1 MTLENPDPDRE
12 VAVQREVARVAAGR
26 RRRVCAGGVGCDPRA
41 RHDRA
46 ADRGRR
52 PVHHQPGRDPFG
64 VAVDQVIEQLRGSG
78 FEVEQTRQAPQYA
91 RLHVS
96 TEDGLQL
103 DVDLGV
109 DWRQDDPV
117 TLDVGPVLSLA
128 DAVGSKVAAL
138 YSRGEARDYL
148 DVDAIRASGRF
159 SDDQLVTAAAERDAG
174 FEVGVFAQ
182 QLAVASRLQPAQVV
196 RYGVT
201 ADQLEAVKARCVEWA
216 AGLLSQ
222 AGSEPVAGVSS
233 EELRGLI
240 ERRQAG
246 FPTATTEATR
256 RPPGPQA
263 RPAQHH
269 HLNPDRGI
277 EL

>member
-1 MTLENPDPDRE
+1 MSQDRPEQDRE
-12 VAVQREVARVAAGR
+12 VAVQREVVRIALAGVAGFALAGSGAIR
-26 RRRVCAGGVGCDPRA
+26 EHGMIE
-41 RHDRA
+41 
-46 ADRGRR
+46 R
-52 PVHHQPGRDPFG
+52 PTEDVDLFTTNQDVTAFSA
-64 VAVDQVIEQLRGSG
+64 AVDQVTDQLRGSG
-78 FEVEQTRQAPQYA
+78 YQVNQSRRAAQFA
-91 RLHVS
+91 RLHVA
-96 TEDGLQL
+96 TKDGLQL

-117 TLDVGPVLSLA
+117 FLSVGPVLSVA
-128 DAVGSKVAAL
+128 DAVGNKVSAL

-182 QLAVASRLQPAQVV
+182 QLGAASRLQPAQVV

-240 ERRQAG
+240 ERR
-246 FPTATTEATR
+246 R
-256 RPPGPQA
+256 A
-263 RPAQHH
+263 RTDA
-269 HLNPDRGI
+269 
-277 EL
+277 